1 MGIVMTRSSRQA
13 DMATTAERWRQLDSL
28 TKWLH
33 TYIHWKFDGICL
45 AVILYLERYQI
56 NVSTDSITQLQEDML
71 NFVERIYICMNVYR
85 NKFSSALTINVN
97 ARLEYLYAYS
107 R

>member
-45 AVILYLERYQI
+45 VDILYLERYQI
-56 NVSTDSITQLQEDML
+56 KVSTEPITQLQEDTL
-71 NFVERIYICMNVYR
+71 SFGERKYIWIYVDIYHGIGNDHILFK
-85 NKFSSALTINVN
+85 NTI
-97 ARLEYLYAYS
+97 
-107 R
+107 